1 MEEEGSFSITH
12 LLTQHTMAKPFLQ
25 QIAEHFH
32 SLTSQ
37 PGATPLYQFRF
48 IFHNQRAGIFLC
60 HYLEQCANARPLL
73 LPECTTMNS
82 LIRRRLHL
90 SGGEDP
96 NNELLVIHKI
106 YLAYLEV
113 MGLEPEERSFED
125 FYDLGQALLRDF
137 DDIDKHLIKVSSF
150 LENLR
155 NHKEL
160 TEDLSTFLSQRQWS
174 AVSKLI
180 HDKDPDW
187 SVLARVNEMATEETE
202 TKTEEEQKKKEEATK
217 KMQEMKKRFL
227 DFWIK
232 LPRIYRR
239 AKSLM
244 EKEGLAYE
252 GMMLREAV
260 RQIKKGKLSLTDDG
274 MITVFV
280 GLNAQTPAMYKILD
294 HFRGSDKDKDKDK
307 NKAIFYWDYFTS
319 PILDSPGLAGSY
331 VKYNTSHYRTP
342 TDEPYHIDFEVPDQA
357 HELHTALISTASA
370 VAQTAAIRKL
380 IEGGWKKIVESLTDE
395 SAPLYDPHEPLR
407 TAIVLPDE
415 SLLLPLLSNMPKG
428 IDKINVTMGYP
439 IKGIPVA
446 AMLSLLLKY
455 WSNYYKRNQ
464 RYRLTEVC
472 EILML
477 TALSKFFS
485 DDEMAKARQRLM
497 KKLVDEKWYFIG
509 TKDLRTLIEKN
520 FPGESRT
527 REILLTIFREPET
540 LCPSSTDIVRYPEGV
555 ALTKQVD
562 HLLELLIKESASTEE
577 EEDPEQ
583 GMIKYIHR
591 YLIRPQLI
599 SQRAYPERH
608 PESSTNPFPF
618 PIVVDLLRTTI
629 SQARIPFSGRPL
641 GGIQV
646 MGLLET
652 RGLDF
657 DTVIIP
663 DAAEGI
669 LPTATRLDTTIPFS
683 LRTAYDLPTTDLQ
696 EQTRAYNFFRLM
708 SRAKR
713 VIFLYDSRAGDS
725 SEGEPSRYVQLL
737 RDVYKVPMYEAE
749 ASFPL
754 TRAEAGGYFIEDK
767 TLVSRYRDSVSAKR
781 PTERVKRLSA
791 SRMKDF
797 HTCPRRFYY
806 SAIEGIRDDEN
817 LSGVLDKRDSGTL
830 FHTAMQLLYKEK
842 EGITDGLSHNSLTEI
857 LKGNAI
863 DEAVDTSAKKLH
875 LKTKESDYNYN
886 QLEMTKELVQ
896 RMVEADRD
904 RVKTGD
910 PITYVGGEIEIET
923 TYEGANFKLIIDRID
938 VQGDTVNIIDYKTGR
953 DKTECDLSK
962 WPTESDNLGEFLKQA
977 KEINGAVI
985 QLLYYCDV
993 ILTSGE
999 LNRFL
1004 PDKNLNIRPM
1014 ILKPGAP
1021 DINDGIITLKV
1032 PKEID
1037 PNPVVISD
1045 YRTNVD
1051 SSVKEWLR
1059 EAVRLILDD
1068 DFSFA
1073 VDAGNGEG
1081 CRYCPAA
1088 MLCEKYI
1095 PKKW

>member
-1 MEEEGSFSITH
+1 
-12 LLTQHTMAKPFLQ
+12 MAKPFLQ
-25 QIAEHFH
+25 QIAEHFY

-113 MGLEPEERSFED
+113 MELGSEERSFED

-137 DDIDKHLIKVSSF
+137 DDIDKHLIEVDSF
-150 LENLR
+150 LENLL

-160 TEDLSTFLSQRQWS
+160 TEDLSTFLSRRQWS

-180 HDKDPDW
+180 YAKDPDW
-187 SVLARVNEMATEETE
+187 SVLEMVNEVATEETE
-202 TKTEEEQKKKEEATK
+202 TEEEQKKKKKKKEATK
-217 KMQEMKKRFL
+217 KMQEMKKKFL

-232 LPRIYRR
+232 LPDIYRR

-260 RQIKKGKLSLTDDG
+260 RQIKEGKLSLTDDG

-294 HFRGSDKDKDKDK
+294 HFRGSDKDKDK

-319 PILDSPGLAGSY
+319 PILDSPGLAGSF
-331 VKYNTSHYRTP
+331 VRYNTTNYPTP
-342 TDEPYHIDFEVPDQA
+342 TDEPYHIDFEDPG
-357 HELHTALISTASA
+357 EEGKPHTALISTASA

-380 IEGGWKKIVESLTDE
+380 IEGGWDNIVESPSKPGE
-395 SAPLYDPHEPLR
+395 STPLYDPREPLR

-439 IKGIPVA
+439 IKGIPIA

-455 WSNYYKRNQ
+455 WSNYYKRGQ

-485 DDEMAKARQRLM
+485 DKKMVEARRQLM
-497 KKLVDEKWYFIG
+497 DQLIDEKWYFIG

-527 REILLTIFREPET
+527 REILLTIFSEPET
-540 LCPSSTDIVRYPEGV
+540 LCQPSTDMVRYPKGV
-555 ALTKQVD
+555 ALTEQVD

-583 GMIKYIHR
+583 GMIKYIR
-591 YLIRPQLI
+591 QYLIRPQLI
-599 SQRAYPERH
+599 SQRAYPKRNT
-608 PESSTNPFPF
+608 ESSTNPFPF
-618 PIVVDLLRTTI
+618 PVVVDLLRTTI

-669 LPTATRLDTTIPFS
+669 LPTATRLNTTIPFS

-713 VIFLYDSRAGDS
+713 VVFLYDSRAGDS

-754 TRAEAGGYFIEDK
+754 TRAEDGGYFIEDK

-857 LKGNAI
+857 LKDDATDIKNA
-863 DEAVDTSAKKLH
+863 VRKSAELLH
-875 LKTKESDYNYN
+875 LETKESDYNYN
-886 QLEMTKELVQ
+886 QLEMTKELVR
-896 RMVEADRD
+896 RMVEADLD
-904 RVKTGD
+904 RVKTGG

-962 WPTESDNLGEFLKQA
+962 WPTDAKKLVECLKQA

-999 LNRFL
+999 LNRL
-1004 PDKNLNIRPM
+1004 LKKKEISIDPQKIRPM

-1059 EAVRLILDD
+1059 EAVRLILRD

-1073 VDAGNGEG
+1073 VEAGNGEG

-1088 MLCEKYI
+1088 MLCEKYVQ
-1095 PKKW
+1095 KKW

>member
-1 MEEEGSFSITH
+1 
-12 LLTQHTMAKPFLQ
+12 MAEPFLK
-25 QIAEHFH
+25 QIAEHFYTLI
-32 SLTSQ
+32 SR
-37 PGATPLYQFRF
+37 PGATPLHQYRF

-60 HYLEQCANARPLL
+60 HYLKQCAGETPLL
-73 LPECTTMNS
+73 LPECTTMNN
-82 LIRRRLHL
+82 LLRQRFHMA
-90 SGGEDP
+90 GEEDP
-96 NNELLVIHKI
+96 NSELLIIHKI
-106 YLAYLEV
+106 YLAYRQV
-113 MGLEPEERSFED
+113 MGLTYEERSFED
-125 FYDLGQALLRDF
+125 FYDFGKSLLRDF
-137 DDIDKHLIKVSSF
+137 DDIDKHLVEVDSF
-150 LENLR
+150 LENIL

-160 TEDLSTFLSQRQWS
+160 SEDLTTFLSRRQWS

-180 HDKDPDW
+180 YDKDADW
-187 SVLARVNEMATEETE
+187 SEIEAETATEEKE
-202 TKTEEEQKKKEEATK
+202 TTK
-217 KMQEMKKRFL
+217 SEEMKKKFL
-227 DFWIK
+227 DFWMK
-232 LPRIYRR
+232 LPEIYNT

-244 EKEGLAYE
+244 EEEGLAYE
-252 GMMLREAV
+252 GMMLREAAE
-260 RQIKKGKLSLTDDG
+260 QIETGKLSLTDDG
-274 MITVFV
+274 MITVFA
-280 GLNAQTPAMYKILD
+280 GLNAQTPAMYRILD
-294 HFRGSDKDKDKDK
+294 HFKESK
-307 NKAIFYWDYFTS
+307 KAIFYWDYFTD
-319 PILDSPGLAGSY
+319 PILKSPGLAGSF
-331 VKYNTSHYRTP
+331 VRYNTTNYPAP
-342 TDEPYHIDFEVPDQA
+342 TDEPYHIDFEDPDQA

-370 VAQTAAIRKL
+370 VAQTGAIRKL
-380 IEGGWKKIVESLTDE
+380 IERSKQEDGWDKIKESLTGTDE
-395 SAPLYDPHEPLR
+395 STSLFDPDEPLR

-415 SLLLPLLSNMPKG
+415 NLLLPLLSNMPKG

-455 WSNYYKRNQ
+455 WSNYYTRGQ

-472 EILML
+472 EILLL

-485 DDEMAKARQRLM
+485 DEQMAKARQQLM
-497 KKLVDEKWYFIG
+497 KKLIDEKRYFIG
-509 TKDLRTLIEKN
+509 TRDLQALIEKN
-520 FPGESRT
+520 FPGKSRT
-527 REILLTIFREPET
+527 KDILLTIFCKADT
-540 LCPSSTDIVRYPEGV
+540 LCQSTTDMVRYPEGV

-562 HLLELLIKESASTEE
+562 DLLELLVTESATTEE

-583 GMIKYIHR
+583 GMIKYIRR

-599 SQRAYPERH
+599 SQRTYHKRH
-608 PESSTNPFPF
+608 AESRPNPFSF
-618 PIVVDLLRTTI
+618 PVVVDLLRTTI
-629 SQARIPFSGRPL
+629 SQARIPFSGMPL
-641 GGIQV
+641 GGVQV

-713 VIFLYDSRAGDS
+713 VVFLYDSRTGDS
-725 SEGEPSRYVQLL
+725 SVGEPSRYVQLL
-737 RDVYKVPMYEAE
+737 RDVYHVPMYEAE

-754 TRAEAGGYFIEDK
+754 TRAEAGGDFIEDK
-767 TLVSRYRDSVSAKR
+767 TLVSRYRADVSGQSTSA
-781 PTERVKRLSA
+781 VKRLSA

-806 SAIEGIRDDEN
+806 TAIEGLKDDEN

-830 FHTAMQLLYKEK
+830 FHTAMQLLYKES
-842 EGITDGLSHNSLTEI
+842 EGKKDGLSLNSLTEI
-857 LKGNAI
+857 LNSDAI
-863 DEAVDTSAKKLH
+863 IDNAVDKSAMELH
-875 LKTKESDYNYN
+875 LETKKSDYNDN
-886 QLEMTKELVQ
+886 QLEMTRKLVR
-896 RMVEADRD
+896 RMVEADLE
-904 RVKTGD
+904 RVQAGGD
-910 PITYVGGEIEIET
+910 ITYVGGEIELET
-923 TYEGANFKLIIDRID
+923 TYEGANFKLVIDRID

-962 WPTESDNLGEFLKQA
+962 WPTESDNLGECLKQA

-1004 PDKNLNIRPM
+1004 SDKNLNIRPM

-1021 DINDGIITLKV
+1021 DINDGIITLKL
-1032 PKEID
+1032 PKGKD
-1037 PNPVVISD
+1037 PNPAVISD

-1051 SSVKEWLR
+1051 SSVKEYLR
-1059 EAVRLILDD
+1059 EAVRLVISP
-1068 DFSFA
+1068 DFTFD
-1073 VDAGNGEG
+1073 VDSGSSDG
-1081 CRYCPAA
+1081 CKYCPAS
-1088 MLCEKYI
+1088 MLCEKYV

>member
-1 MEEEGSFSITH
+1 
-12 LLTQHTMAKPFLQ
+12 MAKPFLQ

-37 PGATPLYQFRF
+37 PGATALYQFRF

-113 MGLEPEERSFED
+113 MGLGPEERPFED

-137 DDIDKHLIKVSSF
+137 DDIDKHLIEVDSF

-180 HDKDPDW
+180 YAKDPDW
-187 SVLARVNEMATEETE
+187 SVLEMVNEVATEETE
-202 TKTEEEQKKKEEATK
+202 TEKEATK
-217 KMQEMKKRFL
+217 KMQEMKKKFL

-232 LPRIYRR
+232 LPDIYRR

-260 RQIKKGKLSLTDDG
+260 RQIKEGKLSLTDDG

-294 HFRGSDKDKDKDK
+294 HFRGSDKDKDK

-319 PILDSPGLAGSY
+319 PILDSPGLAGSF
-331 VKYNTSHYRTP
+331 VRYNTTNYPTP
-342 TDEPYHIDFEVPDQA
+342 TDEPYHIDFEDPG
-357 HELHTALISTASA
+357 EEGKPHTALISTASA

-527 REILLTIFREPET
+527 REILLTIFSEADT
-540 LCPSSTDIVRYPEGV
+540 LCQSTVDKVCYPKGV
-555 ALTKQVD
+555 ALTEQVD

-583 GMIKYIHR
+583 GMIKYIRR

-696 EQTRAYNFFRLM
+696 AQTRAYNFFRLM

-713 VIFLYDSRAGDS
+713 VVFLYDSRTGDS

-754 TRAEAGGYFIEDK
+754 TRAEAGGDFTEDK

-781 PTERVKRLSA
+781 PTEKVKRLSA

-830 FHTAMQLLYKEK
+830 FHTAMQLLYKES
-842 EGITDGLSHNSLTEI
+842 EGKKDGLSRESLTEI
-857 LKGNAI
+857 LKDDATDIKNA
-863 DEAVDTSAKKLH
+863 VRKSAELLH

-886 QLEMTKELVQ
+886 QLEMTKELVR
-896 RMVEADRD
+896 RMVEADLD
-904 RVKTGD
+904 RVQTGGD
-910 PITYVGGEIEIET
+910 ITYIGGEIEIET

-962 WPTESDNLGEFLKQA
+962 WPTDAKKLVECLKQA

-999 LNRFL
+999 LNRLL

-1073 VDAGNGEG
+1073 VEAGDASG
-1081 CRYCPAA
+1081 CNYCPAS
-1088 MLCEKYI
+1088 MLCEKYV

>member
-1 MEEEGSFSITH
+1 
-12 LLTQHTMAKPFLQ
+12 MAKPFLQ
-25 QIAEHFH
+25 QIAEHFY

-37 PGATPLYQFRF
+37 PGTTPLYQFRF

-106 YLAYLEV
+106 YLAYLEE
-113 MGLEPEERSFED
+113 MGLRPEERSFED

-137 DDIDKHLIKVSSF
+137 DDIDKHLIEVDSF

-160 TEDLSTFLSQRQWS
+160 TEELSTFLSRRQWS

-180 HDKDPDW
+180 SDKDPDW
-187 SVLARVNEMATEETE
+187 SVLEEVNEVATEETE
-202 TKTEEEQKKKEEATK
+202 TEEEKKKKEEATK

-232 LPRIYRR
+232 LPDIYRR

-244 EKEGLAYE
+244 KGEGLAYE

-260 RQIKKGKLSLTDDG
+260 RQIEEGELNLTDDG

-294 HFRGSDKDKDKDK
+294 HFRDSDKDKDKDK
-307 NKAIFYWDYFTS
+307 DKAIFYWDYFTS
-319 PILDSPGLAGSY
+319 PILDSPGLGGSY
-331 VKYNTSHYRTP
+331 VKYNISHYPTP
-342 TDEPYHIDFEVPDQA
+342 TNEPYHIDFEVPDQA

-380 IEGGWKKIVESLTDE
+380 IEGGWDNIVESLSSPGE

-485 DDEMAKARQRLM
+485 DERMANARRQLM
-497 KKLVDEKWYFIG
+497 DQLIDEKWYFIG

-527 REILLTIFREPET
+527 REILLTIFSEPET
-540 LCPSSTDIVRYPEGV
+540 LCQPSTDMVRYPEGV
-555 ALTKQVD
+555 ALTEQVD
-562 HLLELLIKESASTEE
+562 RLLKLLVTESASTEE

-583 GMIKYIHR
+583 GMIKYIRR

-608 PESSTNPFPF
+608 AESSTNPFPF
-618 PIVVDLLRTTI
+618 PVVVDLLRTTI

-806 SAIEGIRDDEN
+806 TAIEGIRDDEN

-842 EGITDGLSHNSLTEI
+842 EGKKDGLSRESLSDILCGVEI
-857 LKGNAI
+857 INK
-863 DEAVDTSAKKLH
+863 AVDDSAKLLH
-875 LKTKESDYNYN
+875 LKTKESDYNDN
-886 QLEMTKELVQ
+886 QLEMTKLLVR
-896 RMVEADRD
+896 RMVKADLE
-904 RVKTGD
+904 RVKADG
-910 PITYVGGEIEIET
+910 PITYIGGEIEIET

-962 WPTESDNLGEFLKQA
+962 WPTDAKKLVECLKQA

-993 ILTSGE
+993 MLKSGE
-999 LNRFL
+999 LNRL
-1004 PDKNLNIRPM
+1004 LSGKNLKIRPM

-1021 DINDGIITLKV
+1021 NINDGIITLNL
-1032 PKEID
+1032 PKGID
-1037 PNPVVISD
+1037 PNPAVISD
-1045 YRTNVD
+1045 YQTKVD
-1051 SSVKEWLR
+1051 SSVKECLR
-1059 EAVRLILDD
+1059 EAVRLILSD

>member
-1 MEEEGSFSITH
+1 
-12 LLTQHTMAKPFLQ
+12 MAKPFLQ
-25 QIAEHFH
+25 QIAEHFY

-60 HYLEQCANARPLL
+60 HYLEQCASARPLL

-106 YLAYLEV
+106 YLAYLEE
-113 MGLEPEERSFED
+113 MGLRPEERSFED

-137 DDIDKHLIKVSSF
+137 DDIDKHLIEVDSF

-160 TEDLSTFLSQRQWS
+160 TEELSTFLSRRQWS

-180 HDKDPDW
+180 SDKDPDW
-187 SVLARVNEMATEETE
+187 SVLEEVNEVETEETE
-202 TKTEEEQKKKEEATK
+202 TEEEKKKKEEATK

-232 LPRIYRR
+232 LPDIYRR

-244 EKEGLAYE
+244 KEEGLAYE

-260 RQIKKGKLSLTDDG
+260 QQIKEGQLSLTDDG
-274 MITVFV
+274 MTTVFV

-294 HFRGSDKDKDKDK
+294 HFRDSDKDKDKDK
-307 NKAIFYWDYFTS
+307 DKAIFYWDYFTS

-331 VKYNTSHYRTP
+331 VKYNTSHYPTP

-380 IEGGWKKIVESLTDE
+380 IEGGWDNIVESLSSPGE
-395 SAPLYDPHEPLR
+395 STPLYDPREPLR

-455 WSNYYKRNQ
+455 WSNYYKRGR

-485 DDEMAKARQRLM
+485 GEKIVEARRQLM
-497 KKLVDEKWYFIG
+497 DQLIDEKWYFIG
-509 TKDLRTLIEKN
+509 TDDLQALIEKN

-527 REILLTIFREPET
+527 REILLTIFSEPET
-540 LCPSSTDIVRYPEGV
+540 LCQPSTDMVRYPEGV

-562 HLLELLIKESASTEE
+562 RLLELLIKESASTEE

-583 GMIKYIHR
+583 GMIKYIRR

-599 SQRAYPERH
+599 SQRAYYERH
-608 PESSTNPFPF
+608 AESSTNPFPF
-618 PIVVDLLRTTI
+618 PVVVDLLRTTI

-683 LRTAYDLPTTDLQ
+683 LRAGYHLPTTDLQ

-713 VIFLYDSRAGDS
+713 VVFLYDSRAGDS

-737 RDVYKVPMYEAE
+737 RDVYEVPMYEAE

-754 TRAEAGGYFIEDK
+754 TRAEDGGYFIEDK
-767 TLVSRYRDSVSAKR
+767 TLVSEYRDSVSAKT
-781 PTERVKRLSA
+781 PTKVVKRLSA

-806 SAIEGIRDDEN
+806 TAIEGIRDDEN

-830 FHTAMQLLYKEK
+830 FHTAMQLLYKESERK
-842 EGITDGLSHNSLTEI
+842 KDGLSRESLSDILCGDEI
-857 LKGNAI
+857 INK
-863 DEAVDTSAKKLH
+863 AVDDSAKLLH
-875 LKTKESDYNYN
+875 LKTKESDYNDN
-886 QLEMTKELVQ
+886 QLEMTKLLVR
-896 RMVEADRD
+896 RMVKADLD
-904 RVKTGD
+904 RVQTGGD
-910 PITYVGGEIEIET
+910 ITYVGGEIEIET

-962 WPTESDNLGEFLKQA
+962 WPTESDNLGECLKQA

-993 ILTSGE
+993 MLTSGE
-999 LNRFL
+999 LNRL
-1004 PDKNLNIRPM
+1004 LSGKNLKIRPM

-1021 DINDGIITLKV
+1021 NINDGIITLKV

-1095 PKKW
+1095 QKKW

>member
-1 MEEEGSFSITH
+1 
-12 LLTQHTMAKPFLQ
+12 MAEPFLK
-25 QIAEHFH
+25 QIADHFY

-37 PGATPLYQFRF
+37 SGATPLHQYRF
-48 IFHNQRAGIFLC
+48 IFHNQRAGVFLC
-60 HYLEQCANARPLL
+60 HYLEQSAGDTPLI
-73 LPECTTMNS
+73 LPECTTMNN
-82 LIRRRLHL
+82 LLRQRLHIM
-90 SGGEDP
+90 GGEDP
-96 NNELLVIHKI
+96 NDELLIIHKI
-106 YLAYLEV
+106 YLAYLHA
-113 MGLEPEERSFED
+113 MGLTAEERSFEN
-125 FYDLGQALLRDF
+125 FYDFGKSLLRDF
-137 DDIDKHLIKVSSF
+137 DDIDKHLIEVDSF
-150 LENLR
+150 LENLLD
-155 NHKEL
+155 HKNL
-160 TEDLSTFLSQRQWS
+160 SEDLTTFLSKRQWEG
-174 AVSKLI
+174 VCKLI
-180 HDKDPDW
+180 YEKDAKLPELTTMDG
-187 SVLARVNEMATEETE
+187 SKSE
-202 TKTEEEQKKKEEATK
+202 
-217 KMQEMKKRFL
+217 EMKKKFL
-227 DFWIK
+227 DFWLK
-232 LPRIYRR
+232 LPEIYDT

-244 EKEGLAYE
+244 EEEGLAYE
-252 GMMLREAV
+252 GMMLREAAE
-260 RQIKKGKLSLTDDG
+260 QIKTGKLSLTDDG
-274 MITVFV
+274 MITVFA

-294 HFRGSDKDKDKDK
+294 HFRDSNKDKDK

-319 PILDSPGLAGSY
+319 PILDSPRLAGSF
-331 VKYNTSHYRTP
+331 VRDNTTNYPTP
-342 TDEPYHIDFEVPDQA
+342 TDEPYHIDFEDPDQA

-370 VAQTAAIRKL
+370 VAQTGAIRKL
-380 IEGGWKKIVESLTDE
+380 IERDKQEDGWKKIVQSLSKPDE

-455 WSNYYKRNQ
+455 WSNYYTRGQ

-485 DDEMAKARQRLM
+485 DKKMVEARRQLM
-497 KKLVDEKWYFIG
+497 DQLIDEKRYFIG
-509 TKDLRTLIEKN
+509 TDDLQALIEKN
-520 FPGESRT
+520 FPGKSRT
-527 REILLTIFREPET
+527 KDILLTIFCKADT
-540 LCPSSTDIVRYPEGV
+540 LCQSTTDMVRYPEGV

-562 HLLELLIKESASTEE
+562 DLLELLVTESASTEE

-583 GMIKYIHR
+583 GMIKYIRR

-599 SQRAYPERH
+599 SQRTYHKRH
-608 PESSTNPFPF
+608 AESRPNPFSF
-618 PIVVDLLRTTI
+618 PVVVDLLRTTI
-629 SQARIPFSGRPL
+629 SRARIPFSGMPL
-641 GGIQV
+641 GGVQV

-708 SRAKR
+708 SRSKR
-713 VIFLYDSRAGDS
+713 VVFLYDSRTGDS
-725 SEGEPSRYVQLL
+725 SVGEPSRYVQLL
-737 RDVYKVPMYEAE
+737 RDVYHVPMYEAE

-754 TRAEAGGYFIEDK
+754 TRAEAGGDFIEDK
-767 TLVSRYRDSVSAKR
+767 TLVSRYRADVSGQSTSA
-781 PTERVKRLSA
+781 VKRLSA

-806 SAIEGIRDDEN
+806 TAIEGLKDDEN

-830 FHTAMQLLYKEK
+830 FHTAMQLLYKES
-842 EGITDGLSHNSLTEI
+842 EGKKDGLSLNSLTEI
-857 LKGNAI
+857 LNSDAI
-863 DEAVDTSAKKLH
+863 IDNAVDKSAMELH
-875 LKTKESDYNYN
+875 LKTKKSDYNDN
-886 QLEMTKELVQ
+886 QLEMTRKLVG
-896 RMVEADRD
+896 RMVEADLE
-904 RVKTGD
+904 RVQAGG

-923 TYEGANFKLIIDRID
+923 TYEGANFKLVIDRID
-938 VQGDTVNIIDYKTGR
+938 VQGDTVSIIDYKTGR

-962 WPTESDNLGEFLKQA
+962 WPKESDNLGECLKQA

-1004 PDKNLNIRPM
+1004 SDKNLNIRPM

-1021 DINDGIITLKV
+1021 DINDGILTLKL
-1032 PKEID
+1032 PKGKD
-1037 PNPVVISD
+1037 PNPAVISD

-1051 SSVKEWLR
+1051 SSVKEYLR
-1059 EAVRLILDD
+1059 EAVRLVISP
-1068 DFSFA
+1068 DFTFD
-1073 VDAGNGEG
+1073 VDSGSSDG
-1081 CRYCPAA
+1081 CKYCPAA
-1088 MLCEKYI
+1088 MLCEKYV

>member
-1 MEEEGSFSITH
+1 
-12 LLTQHTMAKPFLQ
+12 MAKPFLQ

-37 PGATPLYQFRF
+37 PGATPLHQYRF

-60 HYLEQCANARPLL
+60 HYLEHCPNARPLL

-82 LIRRRLHL
+82 LIKRRLHL

-113 MGLEPEERSFED
+113 MGLGPEERSFED

-137 DDIDKHLIKVSSF
+137 DDIDKHLIEVSSF

-160 TEDLSTFLSQRQWS
+160 TEELSTFLSQRQWS

-180 HDKDPDW
+180 YDKDADW
-187 SVLARVNEMATEETE
+187 SDIEKETATEEEE
-202 TKTEEEQKKKEEATK
+202 TTTEEKKTK
-217 KMQEMKKRFL
+217 KSQEMKKRFL

-232 LPRIYRR
+232 LPDIYSR

-244 EKEGLAYE
+244 EEERLAYE

-260 RQIKKGKLSLTDDG
+260 RQIKKGKLCLSDDG

-280 GLNAQTPAMYKILD
+280 GLNAQTPALYRILD
-294 HFRGSDKDKDKDK
+294 HFRDSG
-307 NKAIFYWDYFTS
+307 KAIFYWDYFTA
-319 PILDSPGLAGSY
+319 PILDSPGLAGSF
-331 VKYNTSHYRTP
+331 VKQNTSEYPTP
-342 TDEPYHIDFEVPDQA
+342 TDGVYHIDFEVPDQA
-357 HELHTALISTASA
+357 HELRTALISTASA
-370 VAQTAAIRKL
+370 VAQTGAIRKL
-380 IEGGWKKIVESLTDE
+380 IEGDNRGDGWEKIVESLSRPGE
-395 SAPLYDPHEPLR
+395 STSLYDPQEPLR

-415 SLLLPLLSNMPKG
+415 NLLLPLLSNMPKG

-455 WSNYYKRNQ
+455 WSNYYKRGR

-485 DDEMAKARQRLM
+485 DDEMAEARQRLM
-497 KKLVDEKWYFIG
+497 KQLIKEKRFFISTG
-509 TKDLRTLIEKN
+509 ELRDLIKKHV
-520 FPGESRT
+520 PDGSRT
-527 REILLTIFREPET
+527 QEILLTIFSETDT
-540 LCPSSTDIVRYPEGV
+540 LCQSTIDMVHYPEGV
-555 ALTKQVD
+555 ALTEQVD
-562 HLLELLIKESASTEE
+562 RLLELLVTESASTEE

-583 GMIKYIHR
+583 GMIKYIRH
-591 YLIRPQLI
+591 YLIRPQLT
-599 SQRAYPERH
+599 SQRAYHERH
-608 PESSTNPFPF
+608 TESSTPPFSYPV
-618 PIVVDLLRTTI
+618 VVDLLRTTI

-641 GGIQV
+641 GGVQV

-683 LRTAYDLPTTDLQ
+683 LRTGYHLPTTDLQ

-713 VIFLYDSRAGDS
+713 VVFLYDSRAGDS
-725 SEGEPSRYVQLL
+725 SVGEPSRYVQLL
-737 RDVYKVPMYEAE
+737 RDVYHVPMYEAE
-749 ASFPL
+749 SSFSH
-754 TRAEAGGYFIEDK
+754 TRADADSDFMEDK
-767 TLVSRYRDSVSAKR
+767 TLVSQYRANVSAYQ
-781 PTERVKRLSA
+781 PTEEVKYLSA
-791 SRMKDF
+791 SLMRAF

-806 SAIEGIRDDEN
+806 NAIEGIKDDEN
-817 LSGVLDKRDSGTL
+817 LSSVIDKRDSGTL
-830 FHTAMQLLYKEK
+830 FHTAMQILYEKK
-842 EGITDGLSHNSLTEI
+842 EGVKDGLSRKSLTEI
-857 LKGNAI
+857 LDGDAI
-863 DEAVDTSAKKLH
+863 DMAVAESAKKLH
-875 LKTKESDYNYN
+875 LETKKSDYNDN
-886 QLEMTKELVQ
+886 QLEMTRKLVR
-896 RMVEADRD
+896 RMVEADIE
-904 RVKTGD
+904 RVETGGD
-910 PITYVGGEIEIET
+910 ITYVGGEIKIET
-923 TYEGANFKLIIDRID
+923 AYEGANFKLIIDRID
-938 VQGDTVNIIDYKTGR
+938 VQADTVNIIDYKTGR

-962 WPTESDNLGEFLKQA
+962 WPTDPKKLVECLKQA

-993 ILTSGE
+993 LFESGK
-999 LNRFL
+999 LSQL
-1004 PDKNLNIRPM
+1004 LSDKNPKVRPM
-1014 ILKPGAP
+1014 ILKPSAP

-1037 PNPVVISD
+1037 PNPAVIRD
-1045 YRTNVD
+1045 YQTNVD
-1051 SSVKEWLR
+1051 STVKECLR

-1073 VDAGNGEG
+1073 VEAGSDKG
-1081 CRYCPAA
+1081 CAYCPAGI
-1088 MLCEKYI
+1088 LCEKCVS
-1095 PKKW
+1095 KNW